1 MLVLGIDEATTDHI
15 LFHIDEVELDH
26 TRHIAVVLLLLGA
39 VFGGQLQEHTGGERH
54 LVVALTLVTVATGGV
69 RRLIAVVSL
78 VVFRHATTVHI
89 LITETYVAGQVA
101 KVVHETVDT
110 EVVAV
115 SSIVTRVVRPDGML
129 LVE

>member
-1 MLVLGIDEATTDHI
+1 MLVLSIDEATTDHI
-15 LFHIDEVELDH
+15 LLHIDEVEFDH
-26 TRHIAVVLLLLGA
+26 TRYIAIVLLLLGA
-39 VFGGQLQEHTGGERH
+39 VFGGQLQEHTRGERH

-89 LITETYVAGQVA
+89 LITEAYVAGQVA
-101 KVVHETVDT
+101 KVIHETVDT
-110 EVVAV
+110 EVVAMRCIIA
-115 SSIVTRVVRPDGML
+115 SVVRPDGML